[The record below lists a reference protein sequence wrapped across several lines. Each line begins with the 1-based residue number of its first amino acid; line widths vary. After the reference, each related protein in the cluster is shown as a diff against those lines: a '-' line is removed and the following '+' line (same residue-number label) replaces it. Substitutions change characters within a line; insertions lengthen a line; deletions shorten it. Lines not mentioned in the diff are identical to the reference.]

1 MIGLKHT
8 STLLDC
14 ATLCPPKQQPDVVWG
29 EHGAGK
35 QISKRNFGYSVFIV
49 GRRGFSNMT
58 EKCALPGGLSAIELE
73 RPVVFVGFSINPPK
87 EDLVFPTIRQ
97 SSASHTADKHSE

>member
-1 MIGLKHT
+1 
-8 STLLDC
+8 
-14 ATLCPPKQQPDVVWG
+14 
-29 EHGAGK
+29 
-35 QISKRNFGYSVFIV
+35 
-49 GRRGFSNMT
+49 MT
-58 EKCALPGGLSAIELE
+58 EKCALPGGLSVIELE